1 MVSLTQEMDPEE
13 RSSNKSTLAFPI
25 IGIGASAG
33 GLTAL
38 QRFLPAFEP
47 DTGMA
52 FVVVMHLAPDR
63 ESMLGTILQRDCRM
77 PVVTVTERTQI
88 EADHVYVI
96 SPALALEMSD
106 GHLSVAPQTAI
117 EKRRRAIDTF
127 FRSLAFAHRERAIG
141 IVLSGSGDDGAQGLK
156 RLKETGGVAIA
167 QSPEDAEFNSMPNAA
182 IESGAVDF
190 VLPVAEMPSKLTALW
205 NNARSIQLPDP
216 PADLDVQRSSPS
228 AEMLA
233 EEALQSIKALL
244 RERTGH
250 DFANYKRGTVLPRL
264 ERRMQVRSV
273 PDLVSYRKLLESDKN
288 ETHALLQDM
297 LISVTNFLRDPAAFE
312 SLSNSLKEQVKNQSR
327 TEPYRA
333 WIAGC
338 ATGEEAYSVA
348 IVLQETLHDSRRPI
362 TIFASDIDQRAI
374 TAARVG
380 LYPGSITAD
389 LNERRLRD
397 FFKADPQG
405 FRVTKT
411 IRDCI
416 VFSVHNMLGDAAFT
430 RMDLICCRNVLIYLN
445 REAQEQVLKSFHFAL
460 QPGGLL
466 FLGSAETAD
475 ACPHLFEALDKSN
488 RVYRVITVKGVRQ
501 LPPLPSRVPVIEP
514 LPVHQEIAVTANRP
528 LALLHER
535 VLRELSPASILVDSD
550 DTVLHVSERA
560 FHLLRLPEGA
570 PTSKLMALARVELRA
585 ELRAVIS
592 RAFATGK
599 SAGSAPISLQING
612 QAHWV
617 VLSARPSKQVA
628 PQGLVLV
635 VFDEFE
641 ENLAPDGQP
650 GATRNPVIE
659 ALETELQETQNRLRG
674 MVGESTTSTEELRAS
689 NEELQTINE
698 ELRSTTEELETS
710 REELHALNEE
720 LSTVNAELT
729 IRIDEAAKANDDFQN
744 LMTSVDIGT
753 VFVDRQ
759 MLLKRFTPQAAS
771 LFNLLPADIG
781 RPLMDIRHR
790 LDYEALS
797 DDISDV
803 LRDLKRVDREVRSDR
818 GRWYM
823 VQIAPYRTTED
834 KIEGAVIALVDVTA
848 RRNAE
853 DQLRATERRMARVAE
868 SMRDY
873 AIITMDAQGVMESW
887 SKGAERI
894 FGYTEEEAVGQPFL
908 TLFVPE
914 ERQTGEAQ
922 NELQRAMTSGRC
934 DDDRWHL
941 RKDGQRIFCSGITT
955 PMHLDGRH
963 GFAKIARDITD
974 VEVREQRR
982 NQALASERIAGEKL
996 QQANT
1001 LKDQFLAMVSH
1012 ELKNPLSI
1020 IQMNA
1025 QLLSHAPGIASNPRM
1040 LRSAHSIVSAVS
1052 SQSQLVNDLLELSRA
1067 NVGKV
1072 TLAPAVV
1079 DVADLVRNVLDA
1091 ARSDALAKGIALVD
1105 RIESAPMFVDPI
1117 RIEQIVWNLVGN
1129 AIKFTPDGGTVE
1141 VTLASKDFVVKLE
1154 VADSGIGIK
1163 ADELPHIFDMFRQ
1176 AGNAATLSAGGLGI
1190 GLALVKQLAELHH
1203 GSVEA
1208 QSSGIGRGT
1217 TFKVKLPRVMG
1228 KSDSQDVA
1236 NNIVLAG
1243 ARLLVIDDD
1252 PDYLYAFAELLTRQG
1267 ALVTAATNAE
1277 DGLAHAKQSQFDLIT
1292 TDAVMSGHDGFWLQ
1306 AQLAGDP
1313 ATSNIPVFAITGIGR
1328 LKALAAGFK
1337 VALDKPLDLEAFK
1350 REVGV
1355 ALAVKKF

>member
-1129 AIKFTPDGGTVE
+1129 AIKFTPDGGTLE